1 MTYEA
6 EISRANPTCFI
17 FLIDHS
23 TSMGDPIMGIPGNP
37 RKADFAADAINKV
50 IQSLVVSASKDMDVR
65 NYYQLGIIG
74 YGSHVESLFT
84 GELAGQELAWIDDVY
99 QHPLRIEERMK
110 KESDGA
116 GGFLEV
122 NHKFP
127 VWVEPVAR
135 GQTQMCKALTY
146 ADGLLRDWAEEHPE
160 SFPPTVINITDGES
174 NDGDPRIPAAAL
186 REIATDDGGVVLLTV
201 HLSSHQFASQIFF
214 PDQLDQMPDHVSKKM
229 FEMSSILTP
238 KMRQTGEEL
247 LGIDLTE
254 ESRGIVYNADI
265 AGLVQALEI
274 GTRPANLAG

>member
-23 TSMGDPIMGIPGNP
+23 TSMSDPIMGIPGNP

-65 NYYQLGIIG
+65 NYYQVGIIG
-74 YGSHVESLFT
+74 YGSKIESVFA
-84 GELAGQELAWIDDVY
+84 GDLAERDLVWIEEVY
-99 QHPLRIEERMK
+99 QHPLRIEERVK

-127 VWVEPVAR
+127 VWVEAAAH
-135 GQTQMCKALTY
+135 GQTPMCKALIE
-146 ADGLLRDWAEEHPE
+146 ADRLLLEWVAEHPD
-160 SFPPTVINITDGES
+160 SYPPTVINITDGES
-174 NDGDPRIPAAAL
+174 NDGDPRVPAAAL
-186 REIATDDGGVVLLTV
+186 REITTSDGASVLLTV
-201 HLSSHQFASQIFF
+201 HLSSHQFANQIFF
-214 PDQLDQMPDHVSKKM
+214 PDQIEQMPDHVSKKM
-229 FEMSSILTP
+229 FEMSSLLTQ
-238 KMRQTGEEL
+238 KMRQTGQDL
-247 LGIDLTE
+247 LGIDLSETA
-254 ESRGIVYNADI
+254 RGIVYNADI

>member
-23 TSMGDPIMGIPGNP
+23 TSMADPIMGVPGNP

-65 NYYQLGIIG
+65 NYYQIAIIG
-74 YGSHVESLFT
+74 YGSKIETLFA
-84 GELAGQELAWIDDVY
+84 GGLAGQDLVWIEDVY
-99 QHPLRIEERMK
+99 QHPLRIEDRVK
-110 KESDGA
+110 KESDGV

-127 VWVEPVAR
+127 VWVDAVAH
-135 GQTQMCKALTY
+135 GQTPMCKALEY
-146 ADGLLRDWAEEHPE
+146 AEGLLREWVDEHPE
-160 SFPPTVINITDGES
+160 SFPPTIINITDGES
-174 NDGDPRIPAAAL
+174 NDGDPRVPAGRLQEISTGDGAA
-186 REIATDDGGVVLLTV
+186 VLLTV

-214 PDQLDQMPDHVSKKM
+214 PDQIENMPDHVSKKM
-229 FEMSSILTP
+229 FEMSSQLTQ
-238 KMRQTGEEL
+238 KMRQTAQDL
-247 LGIDLTE
+247 LGIELSE
-254 ESRGIVYNADI
+254 QARGIVYNADI